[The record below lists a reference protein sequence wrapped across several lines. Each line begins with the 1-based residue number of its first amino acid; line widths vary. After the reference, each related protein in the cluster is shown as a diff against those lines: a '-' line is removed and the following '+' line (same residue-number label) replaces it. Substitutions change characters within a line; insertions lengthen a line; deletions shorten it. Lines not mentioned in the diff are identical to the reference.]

1 MPAALYRLKTWCH
14 DTWDDF
20 CADLAIASYKNILRW
35 FLFCCSFAFLVTIL
49 CLSPYWGTGSDYCR
63 PDNKFDISNQY
74 YDVWRPSNPF
84 EVTIKFGKLS
94 FGTAKLIDVIW
105 DVVGLH
111 FSVLLPQF
119 GLDVQAR
126 STSSPNISRITGT
139 NLVCSIGLWEGRTSG
154 TGIHLL
160 RCSCPVFDVSD
171 GPSPNLLI
179 NLQAPIPSKR
189 A

>member
-1 MPAALYRLKTWCH
+1 MMTIMPAALYRLKTCCH

-20 CADLAIASYKNILRW
+20 CVDLAIASYKNILRW

-49 CLSPYWGTGSDYCR
+49 CVSPYWGTGSDYCR

-105 DVVGLH
+105 DVVGSISLSCYLNLGSTFKPALLLLQTYLRSH
-111 FSVLLPQF
+111 ALIWFVL
-119 GLDVQAR
+119 
-126 STSSPNISRITGT
+126 
-139 NLVCSIGLWEGRTSG
+139 
-154 TGIHLL
+154 
-160 RCSCPVFDVSD
+160 
-171 GPSPNLLI
+171 
-179 NLQAPIPSKR
+179 
-189 A
+189 